1 MNDTDPAVQIT
12 EAIQAALEGG
22 EAVAVAT
29 VTSAGIVA
37 LPVGAKLLVRPDGHS
52 IGAIGAGLDEA
63 VVASALNQ
71 LRTLPRITMQTLW
84 VGSDGAI
91 ATRRSQAPEGAGTIM
106 VELYEAPARLL
117 VVGGGHVGLAVATL
131 GELCGMSVAIFD
143 DREEFANSERF
154 PMAEQVFAG
163 DTAAALDGFG
173 IGASDYIVLVSRGH
187 QLDELALRHTV
198 GKGAAYVGMIGSRRR
213 TQTVLEHLRD
223 SGIEVTALNS
233 VHTPIGIDIGA
244 ETPEEIAVSILA
256 EIIMER
262 RGGSGARML
271 QRRSSLMDDRS

>member
-1 MNDTDPAVQIT
+1 MSDDALSIQLT
-12 EAIQAALEGG
+12 EAIQAALDGG
-22 EAVAVAT
+22 PPVAVAT
-29 VTSAGIVA
+29 VTSAGVLD
-37 LPVGAKLLVRPDGHS
+37 LPVGRKLLVRTDGS
-52 IGAIGAGLDEA
+52 ALGTLGAGLDVT
-63 VVASALNQ
+63 VVAAAQEQ

-106 VELYEAPARLL
+106 VELFEAPARLL

-143 DREEFANSERF
+143 DRAEFANAERF

-163 DTAAALDGFG
+163 DTGAALDAFG

-187 QLDELALRHTV
+187 QLDEMALRHTV

-213 TQTVLEHLRD
+213 TQTVLEHLRE
-223 SGIEVTALNS
+223 SGIDVAALNA

-271 QRRSSLMDDRS
+271 ERRASLVDAER